1 MSTRKSYNN
10 TGRSLP
16 NPPDSAHKAQSK
28 NRQIPPKRENLASLV
43 LQSPSERPQMP
54 VLRQE
59 FQDNAKAEATGKPV
73 SQTSA
78 PDNPPSPILH
88 LLLVSTTDHTTPDQ
102 PQPNSESVDSPSE
115 IHLEMPP
122 GETFRS
128 KVQRRPT
135 ESRSGMRPTFL
146 KSIKFEPQEPKNNS
160 PQLLPMYSLSR
171 RALCRL
177 NENDIVNF
185 DQKLDDLAAEFE
197 DEFSDALKES
207 NNPQKEPKKSSELAA
222 SLDDLR
228 IEVHQIPVRNSSG
241 ASSPDEKP
249 ARRKLQ
255 RVSHAKKL
263 PITYRLPREIVP
275 LSNTAAQNN
284 PSDAGS
290 GSEN

>member
-1 MSTRKSYNN
+1 MNTGKSYNN

-16 NPPDSAHKAQSK
+16 TPPDSAHKVQSK
-28 NRQIPPKRENLASLV
+28 NRQIPPKPENLASLV
-43 LQSPSERPQMP
+43 PQSPSERPQMP

-59 FQDNAKAEATGKPV
+59 FQDDLTAEATGKPE

-88 LLLVSTTDHTTPDQ
+88 LLLVSTTDHTKLAQ

-122 GETFRS
+122 GETLRS
-128 KVQRRPT
+128 NVQRRPT
-135 ESRSGMRPTFL
+135 ESRSGKRPAFL
-146 KSIKFEPQEPKNNS
+146 KSIKLEPQETKNSS
-160 PQLLPMYSLSR
+160 PQFLPTYSLSPR
-171 RALCRL
+171 PLCRL

-185 DQKLDDLAAEFE
+185 DQKLDDLAAELE

-207 NNPQKEPKKSSELAA
+207 NNPQKESKKSNKLAA

-228 IEVHQIPVRNSSG
+228 IEAHEIPVRNPSG
-241 ASSPDEKP
+241 ANSPEKKP
-249 ARRKLQ
+249 VRRQLQ
-255 RVSHAKKL
+255 RVSHAKNL
-263 PITYRLPREIVP
+263 PMTYRLRRETVPR
-275 LSNTAAQNN
+275 SNTVIQNS